1 MMQQLTLSF
10 ACLGP
15 FNHQIGQA
23 YSTLQNCAE
32 SGKMVY
38 KTKRVKTVK
47 RVILCLRLNILHVC

>member
-1 MMQQLTLSF
+1 MMQQLTYSF

-32 SGKMVY
+32 SGGKWY
-38 KTKRVKTVK
+38 AKLKGLKP
-47 RVILCLRLNILHVC
+47 